1 MTKIVFRCPYPPAKL
16 NPNRSKGAHWA
27 SVSRERKP
35 YRKACW
41 QECLAA
47 GGRKNLFD
55 GTVFVT
61 IAFHPPD
68 KRRRDKDNMIAAF
81 KSGQDGIADAIQVDD
96 GDWFVSH
103 VIREPVKGG
112 CVEVTIESNPLKE
125 E

>member
-1 MTKIVFRCPYPPAKL
+1 M
-16 NPNRSKGAHWA
+16 
-27 SVSRERKP
+27 
-35 YRKACW
+35 
-41 QECLAA
+41 
-47 GGRKNLFD
+47 FD

-125 E
+125 K